1 MQTQEC
7 VRLGS
12 YRDQERN
19 DELIGVLTAISIV
32 SKRLARRLTALEHSR
47 THTKEGGRAYDTGQ
61 SRPVG
66 Q

>member
-7 VRLGS
+7 VRYGN
-12 YRDQERN
+12 YRDRERN

-32 SKRLARRLTALEHSR
+32 SKRLARRLMALERNR

-61 SRPVG
+61 SKPVR